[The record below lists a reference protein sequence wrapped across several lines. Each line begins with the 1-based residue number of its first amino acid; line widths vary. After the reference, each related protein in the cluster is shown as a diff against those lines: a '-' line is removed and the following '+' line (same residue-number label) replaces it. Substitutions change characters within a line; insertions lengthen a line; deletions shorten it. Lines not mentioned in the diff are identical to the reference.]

1 MLIRTMKIEDIA
13 AVVGIER
20 VAWGESAA
28 TVEQIR
34 LRAQTF
40 AEGSIVAQDA
50 SGKLV
55 GYASSQLVDQIST
68 KTWAAQT
75 DGGNI
80 SKTHIPTGNIAYG
93 VSMSALPEAA
103 NHSIG
108 SLIIKYYYQIYVA
121 SGRCS
126 LLCLGSRLPGFKRWR
141 SETQG
146 NIKTYLAETFNGYS
160 RDPELRLYQKN
171 GFELLWEIEDYYPDE
186 QSHNFGAMI
195 VQR

>member
-1 MLIRTMKIEDIA
+1 MKIEDIE
-13 AVVGIER
+13 AVANIER

-28 TVEQIR
+28 TLEQISM
-34 LRAQTF
+34 RARTF

-50 SGKLV
+50 TGKLV

-75 DGGNI
+75 DEGTI
-80 SKTHIPTGNIAYG
+80 SSTHTPSGSIAYG

-103 NHSIG
+103 NYSIG
-108 SLIIKYYYQIYVA
+108 SLIIRHYHQIYIA

-126 LLCLGSRLPGFKRWR
+126 LLCLGSRLPGFKRWHR
-141 SETQG
+141 ETQG
-146 NIKTYLAETFNGYS
+146 TIKKYLAQTFNGYS

-171 GFELLWEIEDYYPDE
+171 GFQLLWEIEDYYPDE
-186 QSHNFGAMI
+186 DSRNFGAMI
-195 VQR
+195 VQRRS

>member
-1 MLIRTMKIEDIA
+1 MLVRTMKIEDIE
-13 AVVGIER
+13 AVADIER

-28 TVEQIR
+28 TVEQIS
-34 LRAQTF
+34 LRAKTF
-40 AEGSIVAQDA
+40 AEGSIVAQDIT
-50 SGKLV
+50 GKLV

-75 DGGNI
+75 DDGNI
-80 SKTHIPTGNIAYG
+80 SRTHIPTGNIAYG

-108 SLIIKYYYQIYVA
+108 SLIINHYYQIYIA

-126 LLCLGSRLPGFKRWR
+126 LLCLGSRLPGFKRWQ
-141 SETQG
+141 SKTQG
-146 NIKTYLAETFNGYS
+146 NIKKYLTQNFNGYS

-171 GFELLWEIEDYYPDE
+171 GFQLLWEIEDYYPDE
-186 QSHNFGAMI
+186 DSRNFAAMI